1 MKLSK
6 FALLGAFAF
15 AVMTGSVS
23 ADELQQPVLEPIAY
37 TLQDAADPPSD
48 DGTWCLFKRDGE
60 GLEISGW
67 TQVGYHDGSDGLFNS
82 AANAKSVGVEQLW
95 FAFDKASDA
104 DAEGLGLGY
113 HFDLTYGRHA
123 ENTNAFG
130 NPNAGAA
137 GDWDTENDDWA
148 MPQLYLTG
156 NLGDWDITLGKF
168 YTIVGYE
175 VVQAN
180 GNFFYSHAKTMN
192 NSEPFTHT
200 GVLPS
205 KTTETGL
212 DLTVGWTAGWDTGF
226 DSNGS
231 NGIIGLG
238 KSLGDNIGLN
248 YVTTFGDIS
257 QTENGYTHSIVMDIK
272 LGERMSYVFQS
283 DYVDT
288 NERYHIG
295 VNQYV
300 FYTVS
305 DDVAVGARL
314 EWWRNSS
321 NSAPLAGQGA
331 LPSGSGPDS
340 QYSFTTGVNWR
351 PQSSFDLVI
360 RPEVRIDWDSA
371 TTNTETI
378 FGVDAILSY

>member
-1 MKLSK
+1 
-6 FALLGAFAF
+6 
-15 AVMTGSVS
+15 
-23 ADELQQPVLEPIAY
+23 
-37 TLQDAADPPSD
+37 
-48 DGTWCLFKRDGE
+48 
-60 GLEISGW
+60 
-67 TQVGYHDGSDGLFNS
+67 
-82 AANAKSVGVEQLW
+82 
-95 FAFDKASDA
+95 
-104 DAEGLGLGY
+104 
-113 HFDLTYGRHA
+113 
-123 ENTNAFG
+123 
-130 NPNAGAA
+130 
-137 GDWDTENDDWA
+137 

-156 NLGDWDITLGKF
+156 HVGDWDITLGKF

-200 GVLPS
+200 GVLAS

-231 NGIIGLG
+231 NGIIGIG
-238 KSLGDNIGLN
+238 KSLGDNISLN

-257 QTENGYTHSIVMDIK
+257 ETENGYTHSIVMDIT

-288 NERYHIG
+288 NERYQVG

-305 DDVAVGARL
+305 DDVALGARL
-314 EWWRNSS
+314 EWWRDGN
-321 NSAPLAGQGA
+321 NLGA
-331 LPSGSGPDS
+331 DS
-340 QYSFTTGVNWR
+340 EYSFTTGINWR

-360 RPEVRIDWDSA
+360 RPEIRIDWDDTSSD
-371 TTNTETI
+371 TETI

>member
-1 MKLSK
+1 
-6 FALLGAFAF
+6 
-15 AVMTGSVS
+15 
-23 ADELQQPVLEPIAY
+23 
-37 TLQDAADPPSD
+37 
-48 DGTWCLFKRDGE
+48 
-60 GLEISGW
+60 
-67 TQVGYHDGSDGLFNS
+67 
-82 AANAKSVGVEQLW
+82 
-95 FAFDKASDA
+95 
-104 DAEGLGLGY
+104 
-113 HFDLTYGRHA
+113 
-123 ENTNAFG
+123 
-130 NPNAGAA
+130 
-137 GDWDTENDDWA
+137 

-156 NLGDWDITLGKF
+156 HLGDWDITLGKF
-168 YTIVGYE
+168 YTLVGYE

-200 GVLPS
+200 GILAS

-212 DLTVGWTAGWDTGF
+212 DLTVGWSAGWDTGF

-231 NGIIGLG
+231 NGIIALG

-257 QTENGYTHSIVMDIK
+257 ETENGYTHSIVMDIT
-272 LGERMSYVFQS
+272 LGERMSYVFQT

-288 NERYHIG
+288 TTRYEIG

-314 EWWRNSS
+314 EWWRNGST
-321 NSAPLAGQGA
+321 PGQ
-331 LPSGSGPDS
+331 DS
-340 QYSFTTGVNWR
+340 EYSVTTGVNWR

-360 RPEVRIDWDSA
+360 RPEIRIDWDDTSVD
-371 TTNTETI
+371 TETI

>member
-37 TLQDAADPPSD
+37 TLQDAADSPSD
-48 DGTWCLFKRDGE
+48 DGTWSLFKRDGE

-67 TQVGYHDGSDGLFNS
+67 TQVGYHDRSTGLFNTDP
-82 AANAKSVGVEQLW
+82 KKVGVHQVW

-113 HFDLTYGRHA
+113 HFDLVYGRDA

-130 NPNAGAA
+130 QPTG
-137 GDWDTENDDWA
+137 WDTEVDDWA
-148 MPQLYLTG
+148 MPQLYVTG
-156 NLGDWDITLGKF
+156 HLGDWEITAGKF
-168 YTIVGYE
+168 YTLVGYE
-175 VVQAN
+175 TVTAPD
-180 GNFFYSHAKTMN
+180 NFFYSHAMTMN

-200 GVLPS
+200 GVLAS
-205 KTTETGL
+205 KTTEAGT
-212 DLTVGWTAGWDTGF
+212 DLTIGWTAGWDTGF
-226 DSNGS
+226 DQNGS
-231 NGIIGLG
+231 NGILALG

-248 YVTTFGDIS
+248 YVTTFGDIADGD
-257 QTENGYTHSIVMDIK
+257 NGYTHSIVMDIT
-272 LGERMSYVFQS
+272 LGERMSYVFQT

-288 NERYHIG
+288 TTRYEIG

-300 FYTVS
+300 FYTLS
-305 DDVAVGARL
+305 DDVALGARL
-314 EWWRNSS
+314 EWWRDSG
-321 NSAPLAGQGA
+321 AGPGGPGA
-331 LPSGSGPDS
+331 DS
-340 QYSFTTGVNWR
+340 EYSFTSGVNWR
-351 PQSSFDLVI
+351 PPSSFDLVV
-360 RPEVRIDWDSA
+360 RPEVRIDWNDQS
-371 TTNTETI
+371 TDTNTT

>member
-1 MKLSK
+1 MFPEKKFYGGDWEMKLSK

-37 TLQDAADPPSD
+37 TLQDAADSPSD
-48 DGTWCLFKRDGE
+48 DGTWSLFKRDGE

-67 TQVGYHDGSDGLFNS
+67 TQVGYHDGSTGLFNTDP
-82 AANAKSVGVEQLW
+82 KSVGVEQLW
-95 FAFDKASDA
+95 FAFDKASDS
-104 DAEGLGLGY
+104 DAEGFGLGY
-113 HFDLTYGRHA
+113 HFDLVYGRHA
-123 ENTNAFG
+123 EETAAFS
-130 NPNAGAA
+130 NPNFGQA
-137 GDWDTENDDWA
+137 GDWDTEDDDWA

-156 NLGDWDITLGKF
+156 HLGDWDITLGKF
-168 YTIVGYE
+168 YTLVGYE

-200 GVLPS
+200 GVLAS
-205 KTTETGL
+205 KTTESGM
-212 DLTVGWTAGWDTGF
+212 DLTIGWTAGWDTGF

-231 NGIIGLG
+231 NGILALG
-238 KSLGDNIGLN
+238 KSIGDNIGLN

-257 QTENGYTHSIVMDIK
+257 ETENGYSHSIVMDIT

-288 NERYHIG
+288 NQRYQIG

-305 DDVAVGARL
+305 DDVALGARL
-314 EWWRNSS
+314 EWWRDGSS
-321 NSAPLAGQGA
+321 PGQ
-331 LPSGSGPDS
+331 DS
-340 QYSFTTGVNWR
+340 EYSFTTGVNWR
-351 PQSSFDLVI
+351 PQSSFDLVV
-360 RPEVRIDWDSA
+360 RPEVRIDWDDQ
-371 TTNTETI
+371 TDNTETI

>member
-6 FALLGAFAF
+6 FALMGAFAF
-15 AVMTGSVS
+15 AIMSGSVS

-37 TLQDAADPPSD
+37 TLQDAADSPSD
-48 DGTWCLFKRDGE
+48 DGTWSLFKRDGE

-67 TQVGYHDGSDGLFNS
+67 TQVGYHDRSTRLFNTDP
-82 AANAKSVGVEQLW
+82 KKVGVHQVW

-104 DAEGLGLGY
+104 DAEGFGLGY
-113 HFDLTYGRHA
+113 HFDLVYGRDA

-137 GDWDTENDDWA
+137 GDWDTEEDDWA
-148 MPQLYLTG
+148 MPQLYITG
-156 NLGDWDITLGKF
+156 HLGDWDITLGKF
-168 YTIVGYE
+168 YTLVGYE

-200 GVLPS
+200 GVLAS

-231 NGIIGLG
+231 NGIIALG
-238 KSLGDNIGLN
+238 KSLGDNVGLN
-248 YVTTFGDIS
+248 YVTTFGDIA
-257 QTENGYTHSIVMDIK
+257 EGDNGYTHSIVMDIT
-272 LGERMSYVFQS
+272 LGERMSYVFQT

-288 NERYHIG
+288 TNRYEIG

-314 EWWRNSS
+314 EWWRNG
-321 NSAPLAGQGA
+321 NNLGA
-331 LPSGSGPDS
+331 DS
-340 QYSFTTGVNWR
+340 EYSFTSGVNWR
-351 PQSSFDLVI
+351 PPSSFDLVL
-360 RPEVRIDWDSA
+360 RPEIRIDWDDQ
-371 TTNTETI
+371 TPDTRTG
-378 FGVDAILSY
+378 FGIDAILSY

>member
-6 FALLGAFAF
+6 FTLLGAFAF

-37 TLQDAADPPSD
+37 TLQDAADSPSD
-48 DGTWCLFKRDGE
+48 DGTWSLFKRDGE
-60 GLEISGW
+60 GLEITGW
-67 TQVGYHDGSDGLFNS
+67 TQIGYHDGSDGLFNS
-82 AANAKSVGVEQLW
+82 QDNAKSVGVEQLW

-104 DAEGLGLGY
+104 DAEGFGLGY

-137 GDWDTENDDWA
+137 GDWDTEDDDWA

-156 NLGDWDITLGKF
+156 HIGDWDITLGKF
-168 YTIVGYE
+168 YTLVGYE

-200 GVLPS
+200 GVLAS

-231 NGIIGLG
+231 NGIIALG
-238 KSLGDNIGLN
+238 KSLGDNVGLN
-248 YVTTFGDIS
+248 YVTTFGDIAEG
-257 QTENGYTHSIVMDIK
+257 ENGYTHSIVMDIT
-272 LGERMSYVFQS
+272 LGERMSYVFQT

-288 NERYHIG
+288 TNRYEIG

-305 DDVAVGARL
+305 DAVAVGARL
-314 EWWRNSS
+314 EWWRSGTN
-321 NSAPLAGQGA
+321 LGA
-331 LPSGSGPDS
+331 DS
-340 QYSFTTGVNWR
+340 EYSFTTGVNWR
-351 PQSSFDLVI
+351 PQSSFDLI
-360 RPEVRIDWDSA
+360 LRPEIRIDWDDASPD
-371 TTNTETI
+371 TETI